1 MRVLDK
7 LMVERLSAE
16 RTECLSRLQQHWDSE
31 KREGERRQVR
41 GGLRVCAHS
50 AAAESARVLEGA
62 RIPERVSFTA

>member
-31 KREGERRQVR
+31 KREGERRQV
-41 GGLRVCAHS
+41 S
-50 AAAESARVLEGA
+50 AASASVHTPPPAGA
-62 RIPERVSFTA
+62 QTCR